1 MIGIVRLVVVL
12 LISPV
17 LLAAAGASAPDARV
31 AAMVEA
37 VRPALPFPGSDDSGT
52 VPNGGGDDAKWF
64 VVWPAEPDDT
74 RVIVRAN
81 PLHPDTQ
88 KLVSSAEGAIQRAVA
103 VAERK
108 AQAAYDRALDELKR
122 TGKAADLDGIS
133 LDDEGAAGQRL
144 DAELELTIEL
154 IEPATFQIASS
165 VEPTVTAGTNGVT
178 WQVMVPANAV
188 TEGSGAERRERFTA
202 SQARLLFGAIPRPH
216 VNRVDGQPRY
226 AVTMSAAPGAFAV
239 VVRGNDA
246 LLKQVLAG
254 ADWTRLASV
263 K

>member
-1 MIGIVRLVVVL
+1 MIEIVRSIVVL
-12 LISPV
+12 LTLSL
-17 LLAAAGASAPDARV
+17 LLAPVAASAPTPRV

-37 VRPALPFPGSDDSGT
+37 VKPALPFPDGDESGA
-52 VPNGGGDDAKWF
+52 VPNRGGDDAKWF
-64 VVWPAEPDDT
+64 VVWPIEPEDT
-74 RVIVRAN
+74 QVIVRAN

-88 KLVSSAEGAIQRAVA
+88 KLVSSAEGPIQRAVA
-103 VAERK
+103 AAERK

-122 TGKAADLDGIS
+122 TGKTADLDGIS

-144 DAELELTIEL
+144 EAELELTIEL
-154 IEPATFQIASS
+154 VEPAPFQIASN
-165 VEPTVTAGTNGVT
+165 VEPVVTAGPNGVT
-178 WQVMVPANAV
+178 WQVLVPANAV
-188 TEGSGAERRERFTA
+188 QEGSGVERRERFTP
-202 SQARLLFGAIPRPH
+202 SQARLLFGAMPRPS
-216 VNRVDGQPRY
+216 VSRVDGQPRY
-226 AVTMSAAPGAFAV
+226 AVTVSAASDGFVV